1 MNIHLRQRKKGDK
14 ISLYLDYYQG
24 GFRKTE
30 YLKLYLTPEPLKGR
44 LSKEEKS
51 NNERTLELANAIK
64 LKRIHEYTMGRF
76 GLADIGKQKSNF
88 IQFVELVAHERNTSK
103 GNKGNWYSMLIHLRN
118 YAHEG
123 VTFQDVNKEF
133 LEGFKRYLD
142 QVRQKTGKQ
151 LSSSSKSAYFN
162 KLRAA
167 LKEAVR
173 REIIH
178 RNPAEQVKGISVPES
193 IREWLTLEELN
204 VLAQTDCEIPI
215 LKRAFLFSCATGLR
229 HSDIKAL
236 RWSNV
241 FEEAGSTYIRIR
253 QEKTKSVQILK
264 MNQTALDCMGTR
276 PNNQE
281 SLVFYGLNSSSWH
294 NTRLKEWL
302 LRAGI
307 TKKITFHCARHTFA
321 SLQLDLHPEQIALV
335 KSMLG
340 HKDIKTT
347 MIYAKH
353 KSIKMEEAMDKLKFD
368 IKW

>member
-1 MNIHLRQRKKGDK
+1 MNIHLRTRKKGNK

-24 GFRKTE
+24 GLRKLE
-30 YLKLYLTPEPLKGR
+30 YLKLYLIPEPEKGK
-44 LSKEEKS
+44 LTKEEKS
-51 NNERTLELANAIK
+51 VNDRTMELANAIK
-64 LKRIHEYTMGRF
+64 QKRIHEFTLGRF
-76 GLADIGKQKSNF
+76 GLADIGKQKSSF

-103 GNKGNWYSMLIHLRN
+103 GNEGNWYSMLLHLKA
-118 YAHEG
+118 YAHQG

-133 LEGFKRYLD
+133 LEGFKRYLE
-142 QVRQKTGKQ
+142 QVKQKTGKP
-151 LSSSSKSAYFN
+151 LSSSSRSAYFN

-173 REIIH
+173 KEIIH
-178 RNPAEQVKGISVPES
+178 RNPADQVKGISVPET

-204 VLAQTDCEIPI
+204 VLAKTDCEIPV

-236 RWSNV
+236 RWSNI
-241 FEEAGSTYIRIR
+241 FEENGNLYMRIR

-264 MNQTALDCMGTR
+264 ISPTALECTGNK

-281 SLVFYGLNSSSWH
+281 SLVFSGLNSSSWH

-321 SLQLDLHPEQIALV
+321 SLQLDLHPEQITLV
-335 KSMLG
+335 KTMLG
-340 HKDIKTT
+340 HRDIKTT

-353 KSIKMEEAMDKLKFD
+353 KSIKMEEAMDKLNFE